1 MESRLEVTREWR
13 GRENEEL
20 LFMFTELLLRMMKK
34 FWKYC
39 EWLHNIVNILNT
51 TELYT

>member
-20 LFMFTELLLRMMKK
+20 LFVYRVSVENDEKVL
-34 FWKYC
+34 
-39 EWLHNIVNILNT
+39 EIL
-51 TELYT
+51 